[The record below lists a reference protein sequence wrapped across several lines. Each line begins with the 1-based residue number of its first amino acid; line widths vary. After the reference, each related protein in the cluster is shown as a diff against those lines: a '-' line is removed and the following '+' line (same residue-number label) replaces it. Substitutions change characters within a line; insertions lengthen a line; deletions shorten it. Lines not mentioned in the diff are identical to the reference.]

1 MLASLVLAGEEAG
14 LGDVSSVLLD
24 GDVGVAAD
32 VAEDGVHA
40 GQLLARAD
48 DRVVLV
54 GHRVEVGHAP
64 ALLKDLVVRRREQA
78 VRQAVPAKEEMGAL
92 ELGVRI

>member
-1 MLASLVLAGEEAG
+1 MLPSLVLAGEEAG
-14 LGDVSSVLLD
+14 LGDVSPVLLD

-40 GQLLARAD
+40 GELLARAD

-78 VRQAVPAKEEMGAL
+78 VRQAVPAKEEKGAL
-92 ELGVRI
+92 ELSVRI